1 MHQKLGFTLS
11 RGTPAL
17 SLKNYESFLASSS
30 VESTFSAITI
40 EVVHEDGKG
49 RFLIS
54 PRSQAKALP
63 RCNIKY
69 RVYAVLALS
78 GAPDSNCVRS
88 IRLNSTNDPNR
99 PVAVIRVEEYR
110 PAVEIA
116 RMALRSRSG
125 CEC

>member
-17 SLKNYESFLASSS
+17 SLKNYESFPASSS

-40 EVVHEDGKG
+40 KVLHEDGKG

-54 PRSQAKALP
+54 PHSQAKALL

-69 RVYAVLALS
+69 RVYAVLAPS
-78 GAPDSNCVRS
+78 GAPDSNCVAVHNAKRHQRS
-88 IRLNSTNDPNR
+88 QSTNSVEKLGNR
-99 PVAVIRVEEYR
+99 T
-110 PAVEIA
+110 
-116 RMALRSRSG
+116 LSRF
-125 CEC
+125 